1 MKTFL
6 ICHRGALGD
15 FILTWSAI
23 YCLRKALPHYQ
34 FLGIGRP
41 EYIRLAISFGLLDTY
56 LDNESASLLDFFC
69 GKRIP
74 EEIGTP
80 QGAVLWLTN
89 GQETVEI
96 LRQSASLPVVC
107 IPPFPQTQIHLAQY
121 YCSVIQSH
129 FAITIPQ
136 NLSDCFPAKVTEC
149 QYALIHPG
157 SGSFKK
163 NYNPHFY
170 LNLANVLRRSCYR
183 KVGFIFGPVEDEK
196 MNKED
201 FTGEWIERPKDV
213 MALSDLLSHAS
224 LYIGNDSGVSHLA
237 GFVGTP
243 TIALYK
249 TTNPKIW
256 GVLGRKVTHISAD
269 EEKSALR
276 MIQECL
282 IRGESCFPDSLDI
295 DATNMEI

>member
-15 FILTWSAI
+15 FILTWPAL
-23 YCLRKALPHYQ
+23 YCLREALPHYQ

-41 EYIRLAISFGLLDTY
+41 EYMKLAIRFGLLDTY
-56 LDNESASLLDFFC
+56 LDNESAGLLDFFC

-74 EEIGTP
+74 EEIGSP
-80 QGAVLWLTN
+80 QGAVLWLTD
-89 GQETVEI
+89 GQKTVEI

-107 IPPFPQTQIHLAQY
+107 IAPFPQTQLHLAQY

-129 FAITIPQ
+129 FAITVPQ
-136 NLSDCFPAKVTEC
+136 DLSDCFPVSTTDG
-149 QYALIHPG
+149 QYTLIHPG

-163 NYNPHFY
+163 NYNPPFY
-170 LNLANVLRRSCYR
+170 RKLANVLRRLDSR
-183 KVGFIFGPVEDEK
+183 KVGFIFGPVEEEK

-213 MALSDLLSHAS
+213 MALADLLSHAS

-237 GFVGTP
+237 GFAGIP

-249 TTNPKIW
+249 TTDPRIW
-256 GVLGRKVTHISAD
+256 GILGRKVTHISAD
-269 EEKSALR
+269 KEKSALCK
-276 MIQECL
+276 IKECL
-282 IRGESCFPDSLDI
+282 IRDGSYFPASLDI

>member
-15 FILTWSAI
+15 FILTWPSL
-23 YCLRKALPHYQ
+23 YCLREALPHYQ

-41 EYIRLAISFGLLDTY
+41 EYMRLAISYGLLDTY
-56 LDNESASLLDFFC
+56 LDNESAGLLDFFC

-74 EEIGTP
+74 EEIGSP
-80 QGAVLWLTN
+80 HGAVLWLTD
-89 GQETVEI
+89 GQKTVDI
-96 LRQSASLPVVC
+96 LSQSASLPVVC
-107 IPPFPQTQIHLAQY
+107 IPPFPQTEIHLAQY
-121 YCSVIQSH
+121 YCSTIQSH

-136 NLSDCFPAKVTEC
+136 NFSDCFPARVTEG

-163 NYNPHFY
+163 NYSPLLY
-170 LNLANVLRRSCYR
+170 RDLANVLRQSGYP
-183 KVGFIFGPVEDEK
+183 KVSFVFGPVEEER

-201 FTGEWIERPKDV
+201 FTGECIERPKDV
-213 MALSDLLSHAS
+213 MALADLLSRAS

-249 TTNPKIW
+249 ATDPKIW
-256 GVLGRKVTHISAD
+256 GVLGKHVTHIPVD

-276 MIQECL
+276 KIKECL
-282 IRGESCFPDSLDI
+282 RDL
-295 DATNMEI
+295 

>member
-15 FILTWSAI
+15 FILTWPAV
-23 YCLRKALPHYQ
+23 YCLREVLPHYQ

-41 EYIRLAISFGLLDTY
+41 EYMRLAISFGLLDTY
-56 LDNESASLLDFFC
+56 FDNESACLLDFFC

-74 EEIGTP
+74 EEIGSP
-80 QGAVLWLTN
+80 HGAILWLTN
-89 GQETVEI
+89 GHETVAV
-96 LRQSASLPVVC
+96 LRQSALLPVVC
-107 IPPFPQTQIHLAQY
+107 IPPFPNEKIHLAQY

-129 FAITIPQ
+129 FTISIPQ
-136 NLSDCFPAKVTEC
+136 NLSDCFPARLTEG

-170 LNLANVLRRSCYR
+170 RNLAKVLRRSGYH

-201 FTGEWIERPKDV
+201 FTGEWIERPNDV
-213 MALSDLLSHAS
+213 DALAGLLSGAS

-237 GFVGTP
+237 GFLGIP

-249 TTNPKIW
+249 TTDPKIW
-256 GVLGRKVTHISAD
+256 GVLGKKVTHISAVD
-269 EEKSALR
+269 EKSALR
-276 MIQECL
+276 KIQEYL
-282 IRGESCFPDSLDI
+282 RRG
-295 DATNMEI
+295 